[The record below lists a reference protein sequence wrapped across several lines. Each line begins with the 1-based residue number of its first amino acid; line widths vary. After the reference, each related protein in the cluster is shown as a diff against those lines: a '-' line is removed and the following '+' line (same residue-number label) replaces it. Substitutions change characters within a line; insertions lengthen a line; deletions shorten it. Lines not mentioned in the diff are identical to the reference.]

1 VSLVTPALA
10 AGQHYA
16 VKDTVGNCAVIDER
30 PSPTEISGLT
40 ILGNKSGY
48 DSIAAAQKA
57 LGSGAGRQSVRRRR
71 PRVMR
76 THR

>member
-1 VSLVTPALA
+1 MSLVTPALA

-57 LGSGAGRQSVRRRR
+57 LGSGAGCKGMVDRA
-71 PRVMR
+71 
-76 THR
+76 